1 MFVLGILAYPL
12 SKLLDCLLG
21 THRITR
27 YSNNDLK
34 ALIEMHT
41 VRALEALEEVPSD
54 DEELGLK
61 EK

>member
-1 MFVLGILAYPL
+1 MIVLGILAYPL
-12 SKLLDCLLG
+12 SLLLDWILG

-41 VRALEALEEVPSD
+41 VRALEAMEDVPSD
-54 DEELGLK
+54 DEELGLR